1 LQGIVSN
8 AICGVIAWSS
18 AENGEFAVHVAIDE
32 WEERER
38 WEKDL

>member
-8 AICGVIAWSS
+8 AICSVIAWSS